1 MPDPPVNNI
10 NPCQN
15 NTIETLDMI
24 EEQDYSNVFDERAL
38 PHNTVDQTHALP
50 MADKLAKCVER
61 NKILCEKKKKWSFQ

>member
-1 MPDPPVNNI
+1 
-10 NPCQN
+10 
-15 NTIETLDMI
+15 MI